1 MKYPKIAWAVAA
13 LGLLQLASGCEI
25 NETLEGQL
33 RADQVANDGAAALLT
48 GAYNSQ
54 RNPIQ
59 GHVDVFAL
67 QEVSTDARIMPTR
80 GPDWDDNGKWRALF
94 NHSWDA
100 NNERIRTT
108 YTGLNGIIYA
118 TTDLLRF
125 SPTVQQQAEARFLRA
140 WASYLVLDLYDQVL
154 YREPGE
160 ELSKLARVRK
170 GTEALNFIVSEITA
184 VQRDLPDAPASR
196 GTKDA
201 ARALLMKCYL
211 NKGVY
216 ANRAA
221 PTFAAAD
228 MNQVITLADE
238 IIASNRYS
246 FTANYFDNF
255 SPDNTAIGR
264 ENIYT
269 QANERGNAGPTRD
282 LWKFVSHYALNP
294 VNGYNGPAT
303 TAAFY
308 DLFEATD
315 KRRGQA
321 YTSSAVTDSSRNP
334 GNRINVGFLI
344 GQQYALSNDKP
355 LKTRGGSPLI
365 FTKDINLF
373 ETGADLEAKGIRP
386 IKYPVDY
393 ASEKEGG
400 NGCDNDHVTF
410 RLADV
415 LLMKAE
421 AIMRGGTATSA
432 GTFGATALALVNGLR
447 THPSR
452 GASALPAPLTLDNL
466 IDERG
471 RELYSESWRRQDLI
485 RFGKFLAARK
495 DKPVSPATRLIYP
508 IPQTQVDV
516 NSNIIQ
522 NPGY

>member
-1 MKYPKIAWAVAA
+1 MRLSKIAVAA
-13 LGLLQLASGCEI
+13 SVLALLQATTGCDV
-25 NETLEGQL
+25 NEKLTGQL
-33 RADQVANDGAAALLT
+33 TQDQIPVGSPSALLQ
-48 GAYNSQ
+48 GVYNAQ
-54 RNPIQ
+54 RDPIQ
-59 GHVDVFAL
+59 GHVSVFAL

-94 NHSWDA
+94 NHTWDA
-100 NNERIRTT
+100 NNERVRETFNQ
-108 YTGLNGIIYA
+108 LEGIIYSS
-118 TTDLLRF
+118 TDLLRF
-125 SPTVQQQAEARFLRA
+125 KPNAQQEAESRFLRA
-140 WASYLVLDLYDQVL
+140 WATFLLLDLYDQVL

-160 ELSKLARVRK
+160 DLSLNSKVRK
-170 GTEALNFIVSEITA
+170 GTAALDFIVAELNAIQSA
-184 VQRDLPDAPASR
+184 LPDGLAGRAN
-196 GTKDA
+196 KNA

-228 MNQVITLADE
+228 MNLVIKLADE
-238 IIASNRYS
+238 IISSGKYT
-246 FTANYFDNF
+246 FTDNFFDNF
-255 SPDNTAIGR
+255 APNNTAIGK
-264 ENIYT
+264 ENIFT
-269 QANERGNAGPTRD
+269 QENTFGNGGPTRD
-282 LWKFVSHYALNP
+282 LWKFVSHYNMQP

-315 KRRGQA
+315 KRRGVA
-321 YTSSAVTDSSRNP
+321 YQSPGGPPNP

-344 GQQYALSNDKP
+344 GQQYNLTTDAALKLDNG
-355 LKTRGGSPLI
+355 TPLI
-365 FTKDINLF
+365 LTKDINLS
-373 ETGADLEAKGIRP
+373 ETGADLQVKGIRP

-393 ASEKEGG
+393 VSEARGG
-400 NGCDNDHVTF
+400 NSSENDHVTF

-421 AIMRGGTATSA
+421 AILRGGTATSA
-432 GTFGATALALVNGLR
+432 GTYGATALAIVNTIR

-452 GASALPAPLTLDNL
+452 GASALPALTLDIL

-495 DKPVSPATRLIYP
+495 DKPQSDPKRLIYP

-516 NSNIIQ
+516 NSNITQ

>member
-1 MKYPKIAWAVAA
+1 MKYPKIAWATAA
-13 LGLLQLASGCEI
+13 LGLLQLVSSCEI

-33 RADQVANDGAAALLT
+33 RADQVTNDGAGALLA

-54 RNPIQ
+54 RDPIQ
-59 GHVDVFAL
+59 GHVSVFAL

-94 NHSWDA
+94 NHTWDP
-100 NNERIRTT
+100 NNERVRET
-108 YTGLNGIIYA
+108 YTQLNGIIYA

-125 SPTVQQQAEARFLRA
+125 APTTQQQAEARFLRA

-160 ELSKLARVRK
+160 ELSKLSRVRK
-170 GTEALNFIVSEITA
+170 GVEAYNFIVSEITA
-184 VQRDLPDAPASR
+184 VQKDLPDAPVSR

-201 ARALLMKCYL
+201 ARVLLMKCYL

-228 MNQVITLADE
+228 MNLVISLADE
-238 IIASNRYS
+238 IINSNRYS

-255 SPDNTAIGR
+255 APNNTSIGR
-264 ENIYT
+264 ENIFT
-269 QANERGNAGPTRD
+269 EENTFGNAGPTRD
-282 LWKFVSHYALNP
+282 LWKFVSHYNMRP
-294 VNGYNGPAT
+294 VDGYNGPAT
-303 TAAFY
+303 TAEFY

-321 YTSSAVTDSSRNP
+321 YDVAGGPANP
-334 GNRINVGFLI
+334 GRRINVGFLI
-344 GQQYALSNDKP
+344 GQQYNLTTDAP
-355 LKTRGGSPLI
+355 LTIRNGAPLA

-393 ASEKEGG
+393 VSEGKGG
-400 NGCDNDHVTF
+400 NGCENDHVSF

-421 AIMRGGTATSA
+421 AILRGGTATSA
-432 GTFGATALALVNGLR
+432 GSFGATPLAIVNTLR

-452 GASALPAPLTLDNL
+452 GASALTALTLDNL

-495 DKPVSPATRLIYP
+495 DKPASDPKRLIYP

-516 NSNIIQ
+516 NSNITQ